1 MGIYRE
7 ITPVAENS
15 AETNMENKMEA
26 GGYMVV
32 IYGHIIYTCTHLF
45 IHVEGV
51 EKPRGDR
58 IWLRYPLSHCN
69 MFLLAFEALCLYWL
83 A

>member
-15 AETNMENKMEA
+15 AETNVENEMEA
-26 GGYMVV
+26 GGYIGTLY
-32 IYGHIIYTCTHLF
+32 IYTHLF
-45 IHVEGV
+45 IHVERV
-51 EKPRGDR
+51 ERLRGDR
-58 IWLRYPLSHCN
+58 ILLRYPRSHCI